1 MAVSACLDHLILGAS
16 DLEAGID
23 FVKERTGVRAALGG
37 VHPGRGTRNA
47 VLSLGVRCYL
57 EILAPDPEQQRIT
70 WFHILPQLSQPR
82 LVGWM
87 AHVDELPSVIGRL
100 REAGLAFE
108 GPRESSRQR
117 PDGST
122 LRWKLV
128 RLGDSADGLLP
139 MLIEW
144 GPGSP
149 HPASDAP
156 GGCSLI
162 EFALSGP
169 EPDKVRRIFHILGAD
184 VPVSTADR
192 PQLRARIVGPNGTLE
207 LISGSVVKSPS

>member
-1 MAVSACLDHLILGAS
+1 MAAPASLDHLILGAS
-16 DLEAGID
+16 DLSRGID
-23 FVKERTGVRAALGG
+23 FVEEHTGVRAAVGG

-57 EILAPDPEQQRIT
+57 EILAPDPEQQRLT
-70 WFHILPQLSQPR
+70 WFHILPQLSQPH

-87 AHVDELPSVIGRL
+87 AHADDLLSVVQRL

-122 LRWKLV
+122 LRWKLL
-128 RLGDSADGLLP
+128 RLAEGAEGFLP

-144 GPGSP
+144 APGSP
-149 HPASDAP
+149 HPATDAP
-156 GGCSLI
+156 GGCSLAQF
-162 EFALSGP
+162 EFSSP
-169 EPDKVRRIFHILGAD
+169 EPDKVQRIFRILGID
-184 VPVSTADR
+184 VAVSRADR
-192 PQLRARIVGPNGTLE
+192 PQLRARIAGPKGTLE
-207 LISGSVVKSPS
+207 LISGAVFKSLP